1 MAQKDLKDKI
11 KRIWIWTIVGI
22 IVFLII
28 SFFLKSSYPITHYKF
43 NLSDAYDVLKDA
55 LTLAAAFLAPV
66 AAFVLFNDWRVE
78 HRLKINEDLS
88 KAVIKETQ
96 YLISETFNVFWKLL
110 NINFLNKQNLE
121 SYISLVA
128 ELNEKA
134 NEIKIS
140 LKEFYNLDLDDEFI
154 KSIEQILKI
163 MEEVSSDFYTA
174 LMSFEKRQ
182 ITCYG
187 DFSIEFGRYYDQ
199 VHMKLDLVKQHLE
212 SSKILAKKFKV

>member
-1 MAQKDLKDKI
+1 MAKKELKDKI
-11 KRIWIWTIVGI
+11 ELTIFWLGL
-22 IVFLII
+22 FCLTYLIFGFI
-28 SFFLKSSYPITHYKF
+28 LKSDLTKPIDSSIFYE
-43 NLSDAYDVLKDA
+43 VLKDS
-55 LTLAAAFLAPV
+55 LTITASFLAPI
-66 AAFVLFNDWRVE
+66 AAFILFSDWRVE

-134 NEIKIS
+134 SEIKIS
-140 LKEFYNLDLDDEFI
+140 LKDFYNLDLDDEFI

-182 ITCYG
+182 INCYG